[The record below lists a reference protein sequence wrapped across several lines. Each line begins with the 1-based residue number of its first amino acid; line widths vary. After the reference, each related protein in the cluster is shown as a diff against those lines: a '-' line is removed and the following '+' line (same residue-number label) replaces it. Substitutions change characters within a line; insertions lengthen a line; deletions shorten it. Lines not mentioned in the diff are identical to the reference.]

1 MKRLLLTRPEEDSIA
16 LRDALR
22 RIRVE
27 SFITPMLEIENIPG
41 PAISTENL
49 QGFLVTSANGVRAL
63 AARTDKREL
72 PMYAVGDATARAA
85 MEMGFGAVTSASG
98 DVDDLATLVKHACDP
113 ADGGFFHA
121 AGTVTAGDLSG
132 QLSEAGFQVIREKIY
147 EAKPVDTLPYDA
159 AIALKTRTIQG
170 VVLYSP
176 RTAETFVDRV
186 NKAGLMMM
194 LAHVQLIALSQNV
207 RNAAGTTWSGIIV
220 ARQPTQE
227 SLLNAVRTCYY

>member
-1 MKRLLLTRPEEDSIA
+1 MTRLLLTRPEEDSIG
-16 LRDALR
+16 LRDALAK
-22 RIRVE
+22 IQIE
-27 SFITPMLEIENIPG
+27 SLIAPMLEVENIPG
-41 PAISTENL
+41 PAISTDQL

-63 AARTDKREL
+63 AARTDNRDL

-85 MEMGFGAVTSASG
+85 MDMGFGAVTSASG
-98 DVDDLATLVKHACDP
+98 DVDDLATLVKHACNP

-132 QLSEAGFQVIREKIY
+132 RLAEAGFEVVREQIY
-147 EAKPVDTLPYDA
+147 EAKSVDTLPQDA

-176 RTAETFVDRV
+176 RTAEVFVDRV
-186 NKAGLMMM
+186 NKAGLMMT

-207 RNAAGTTWSGIIV
+207 RNAAGNAWNAIVV